1 MRPIVLFLLCF
12 FIKIV
17 YLFFDLLDL
26 LHYGLFAL
34 LYGQT
39 VFGIMKIIALL
50 VLHLTLANKNRTMKC
65 KLCLGK
71 LITAQP
77 RQFVKALYRAT
88 WAHKIVKL
96 GTVQKE

>member
-1 MRPIVLFLLCF
+1 MNETHCLFV

-26 LHYGLFAL
+26 LNYGLFAL

-39 VFGIMKIIALL
+39 VFGILKIIALL
-50 VLHLTLANKNRTMKC
+50 LFVLHLTLANKNRTMKC

-71 LITAQP
+71 SITITNSPGNLLKHFIEQHGHI
-77 RQFVKALYRAT
+77 K
-88 WAHKIVKL
+88 
-96 GTVQKE
+96 